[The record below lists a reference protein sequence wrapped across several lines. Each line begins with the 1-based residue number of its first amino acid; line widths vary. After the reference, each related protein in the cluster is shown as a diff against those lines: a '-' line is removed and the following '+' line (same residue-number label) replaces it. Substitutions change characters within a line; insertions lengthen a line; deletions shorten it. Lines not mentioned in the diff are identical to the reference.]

1 MTFDCCLFLLPLNHW
16 WAFNAESERS
26 VKQSQ
31 IGWYD
36 FLLYKNL
43 LSFHLQTFFICWR
56 FQCYESRSQSEG
68 WTDVLLSHCLTE
80 NSSSVGEMKI
90 LSEGQLVCQRFLWC
104 SDLWWPAGGDVWGM
118 KLLHTLENDPNLV
131 RWHLLVSVDL
141 HVQVC
146 GAGVINSSSI
156 VWIYLDSPHCDHPPC
171 VSMLALSLHCGHGG
185 GRL

>member
-1 MTFDCCLFLLPLNHW
+1 MTFHCCLFLLPLNHW

-26 VKQSQ
+26 VKKIPDWLIWLPLVQKFV
-31 IGWYD
+31 INPPPDLFY
-36 FLLYKNL
+36 LC
-43 LSFHLQTFFICWR
+43 H
-56 FQCYESRSQSEG
+56 ESRSQSEG

-90 LSEGQLVCQRFLWC
+90 LSKGQLVCQHFLWC

-146 GAGVINSSSI
+146 GAGVINFQLNRLDLFRLPTLWPSS
-156 VWIYLDSPHCDHPPC
+156 LC
-171 VSMLALSLHCGHGG
+171 
-185 GRL
+185 